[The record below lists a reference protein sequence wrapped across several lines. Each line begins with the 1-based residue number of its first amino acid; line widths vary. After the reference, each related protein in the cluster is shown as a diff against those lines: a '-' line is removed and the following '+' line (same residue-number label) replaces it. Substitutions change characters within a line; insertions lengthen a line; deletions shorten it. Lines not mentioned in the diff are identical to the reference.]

1 LWIPLK
7 ERIEGER
14 QSEDRV
20 TLQITLVIGY
30 TFGCTVNFFQG
41 GFLLYLGNYLNQNL
55 AKIIESLLE
64 NAKA

>member
-1 LWIPLK
+1 LWIPLN

-20 TLQITLVIGY
+20 TLQITLVIGD
-30 TFGCTVNFFQG
+30 TFGCLVNRFQG
-41 GFLLYLGNYLNQNL
+41 GFLIYLGNYLNQNQ
-55 AKIIESLLE
+55 AKIIESLSK